1 MNQPIEL
8 KLSISSN
15 FNDEIQKLE
24 RVMELLTEIKSL
36 RDDMFGSDITG
47 EKEKADK
54 EVQVQCRKNGEY
66 LKKSIDSAICDTF
79 L

>member
-1 MNQPIEL
+1 MNPLSEL
-8 KLSISSN
+8 KLNLEIVS
-15 FNDEIQKLE
+15 NDEIQKLE

-36 RDDMFGSDITG
+36 RDDIFGNDISG

-54 EVQVQCRKNGEY
+54 EVQVQCRQNGEY
-66 LKKSIDSAICDTF
+66 LKKAIDSAIHDTF